1 MSDNQIRINAA
12 YADIHGSSKYPG
24 IRGRVIFKQLRDGV
38 LVTVRISGLP
48 DKTDGMGVF
57 AFHIH
62 AGSSCTGNSQNEF
75 ADADG
80 HFNPRGTQHP
90 YHAGDLPP
98 LFAHDGYAYMSLFT
112 GRFSVKDI
120 IGRTVIIHLGV
131 DDFTTQPS
139 GNAGEMIACGQI
151 VRG

>member
-38 LVTVRISGLP
+38 LVTARISGLP
-48 DKTDGMGVF
+48 DKTDEMGVF

-139 GNAGEMIACGQI
+139 GNSGEMIACGQI
-151 VRG
+151 VRE